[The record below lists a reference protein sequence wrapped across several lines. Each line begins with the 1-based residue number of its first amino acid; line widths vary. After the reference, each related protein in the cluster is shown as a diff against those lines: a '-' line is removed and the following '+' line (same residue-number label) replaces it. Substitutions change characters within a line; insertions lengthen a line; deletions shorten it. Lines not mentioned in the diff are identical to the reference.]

1 MADRR
6 VVLIQHAEAYV
17 GPCLARRL
25 AASGHDLVIHL
36 ARPGLAEELG
46 ALGAQVEI
54 ISEAEVPRL
63 GPGSDATAEGAQALV
78 DRALKRFGRLDAAA
92 LQPANGH
99 PVGVTRGP
107 FLSESAENVRAMA
120 AYLEGTF
127 HILRAVV
134 GAMRTR
140 GGGQVLVFTSDA
152 GSRPEADWTLYGAG
166 RAGQSFLVQA
176 VALEH
181 ARDGISMNVLASKN
195 AVFEGF
201 PNCPPGA
208 VTDSTASLGAWS
220 APLVAETPLGRLGTM
235 EELSAFCAVLLD
247 GTNRFQTAQVF
258 SYSGG
263 WNVD

>member
-1 MADRR
+1 MAERR
-6 VVLIQHAEAYV
+6 VALIQHAESYV

-36 ARPGLAEELG
+36 ARPGLAEELA
-46 ALGAQVEI
+46 ALGAAAEVI
-54 ISEAEVPRL
+54 GEAEIPRA
-63 GPGSDATAEGAQALV
+63 GPGSCATAEGAQALV
-78 DRALKRFGRLDAAA
+78 DRAMARFGRLDAAA
-92 LQPANGH
+92 LQPLNSHALGF
-99 PVGVTRGP
+99 TRGP
-107 FLSESAENVRAMA
+107 FLDAPVAHVRAMA
-120 AYLEGTF
+120 GYMEGTF
-127 HILRAVV
+127 HMLRAVIPV
-134 GAMRTR
+134 MRDR

-152 GSRPEADWTLYGAG
+152 GTRPEADWTLYGAG
-166 RAGQSFLVQA
+166 RAGQNFLVQA

-181 ARDGISMNVLASKN
+181 ARDGISINALASKN

-208 VTDSTASLGAWS
+208 ATDASVTLGAWS
-220 APLVAETPLGRLGTM
+220 DPLTAETPLRRLGTM
-235 EELSAFCAVLLD
+235 EELAAFASVLLD